1 MKNNDERIL
10 KLLEDIKLKEE
21 KIAKYKK
28 FEPKTNCMLILDKE
42 TININTVNKENLKLL
57 ACKLA
62 SLYQGECYLI
72 QSGYLKLDTSYSI
85 INGFK
90 IQTWIEDICNKI
102 ESIEIKEEKAK
113 LKQMKSKLENMVS
126 DDKKVEME
134 LDLFEIML
142 KNRVYK

>member
-10 KLLEDIKLKEE
+10 KLLEE
-21 KIAKYKK
+21 KIEKYKR

-42 TININTVNKENLKLL
+42 TININTVSKDNLKLL

-62 SLYQGECYLI
+62 SLYQGECYLV
-72 QSGYLKLDTSYSI
+72 QSGYLNLDSSYST

-90 IQTWIEDICNKI
+90 IETWINDICNKI
-102 ESIEIKEEKAK
+102 KSIEIKEEKSK

-134 LDLFEIML
+134 LDLFENML
-142 KNRVYK
+142 K